1 MGFVLT
7 ASSLA
12 RAILASVA
20 LAASVLLA
28 GCDTD
33 QVSLATNAKA
43 NQPVTPKLLAAMVEK
58 NMDLQSPI
66 LVRLFKQ
73 EAELEIWKQ
82 TRNGQFA
89 LLKTYPICRWSGDLG
104 PKVREGDR
112 QAPEGFYSINPSQM
126 NPQSAYYLS
135 FNTGFPNAFDRALG
149 RTGSQLMVHGDC
161 SSRGCYAMTD
171 EQIAEIYSLGR
182 ESFFGGQ
189 KAFQFQAYPF
199 RMTPVNMAKHRN
211 NPNMAFWKMI
221 KEGYDHFEVTR
232 QEPRVDFCEKK
243 YVFDAAKAPDAKR
256 DPVFDASAKCP
267 AYVIPEDIAS
277 AVREKH
283 ERDEAEYS
291 KLVARG
297 TPVARMNTGI
307 DGGMNKI
314 FAAKIPEGSTGL
326 SEEAE
331 GSTLQMLAMSR
342 APGTIP
348 GTVNPPKPNF
358 SSTATSP
365 QEEPVVAVAAPA
377 TSTRVATAAPA
388 EKSGGFFANLGR
400 KMGMGTAETTA
411 TTPPPQATASVAP
424 ATTPATPPSAASRLK
439 AAVTRFVP
447 GHDASKDK
455 SVAAAKPAE
464 PAKPAETKVAAT
476 RPALKPSVSD
486 GAADG
491 AQMAG
496 AAPVVSSN
504 SFDSRFGAMK

>member
-1 MGFVLT
+1 MT
-7 ASSLA
+7 AG
-12 RAILASVA
+12 
-20 LAASVLLA
+20 VLLS
-28 GCDTD
+28 GCNTD

-43 NQPVTPKLLAAMVEK
+43 NQPVPPKLIAAMAEK
-58 NMDLQSPI
+58 DMDLQSPI

-82 TRNGQFA
+82 TRSGQFA

-135 FNTGFPNAFDRALG
+135 FNTGYPNAFDKALG

-189 KAFQFQAYPF
+189 KAFQLQAYPF
-199 RMTPVNMAKHRN
+199 KMTPVNMARHRN
-211 NPNMAFWKMI
+211 NPNMPFWKMI

-232 QEPRVDFCEKK
+232 QEPKVDFCEKK
-243 YVFDAAKAPDAKR
+243 YVFDAAKPADAKR

-267 AYVIPEDIAS
+267 PYVIPEEIAS
-277 AVREKH
+277 AVRQKQAK
-283 ERDEAEYS
+283 DEAEYAR
-291 KLVARG
+291 LVAKG
-297 TPVARMNTGI
+297 TPVARLNTGI
-307 DGGMNKI
+307 DGGMNKV

-326 SEEAE
+326 SESAE
-331 GSTLQMLAMSR
+331 GTTLQMLAMAK

-348 GTVNPPKPNF
+348 SHVNPPKPNLDAVA
-358 SSTATSP
+358 SAPAS
-365 QEEPVVAVAAPA
+365 QEEPVAAVNAPA
-377 TSTRVATAAPA
+377 STRVANAALA
-388 EKSGGFFANLGR
+388 NKSQEKSQGGGFFSNLGR
-400 KMGMGTAETTA
+400 KMGIGSSETTA
-411 TTPPPQATASVAP
+411 TTPPAQTTASVAP
-424 ATTPATPPSAASRLK
+424 ATTTPNPPTAASRLK

-447 GHDASKDK
+447 GHDKSKDAAK
-455 SVAAAKPAE
+455 EAPKPIVAAKPAE
-464 PAKPAETKVAAT
+464 PAKPDTRLAQT

-486 GAADG
+486 GASEAT
-491 AQMAG
+491 QIMG
-496 AAPVVSSN
+496 AAPVVQSN
-504 SFDSRFGAMK
+504 SFESRFGAVR